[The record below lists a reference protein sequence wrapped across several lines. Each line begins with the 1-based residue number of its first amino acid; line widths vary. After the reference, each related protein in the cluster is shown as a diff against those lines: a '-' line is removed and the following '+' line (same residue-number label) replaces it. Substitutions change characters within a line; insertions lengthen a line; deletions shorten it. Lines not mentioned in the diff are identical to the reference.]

1 MRMGKVGK
9 GPRMKMPTMPHIAKP
24 MAPKTR
30 IHPAAQM
37 RVRLPLGEVNTS
49 SGDPGVSAPGI
60 GKF

>member
-1 MRMGKVGK
+1 MKK
-9 GPRMKMPTMPHIAKP
+9 PSMKMPTMPHIAKP

-49 SGDPGVSAPGI
+49 AGDPGVSAPGI